1 MKLFYKGIICF
12 VFLIVVGNSIY
23 AEDDENKVL
32 EPQTSDSQSISLSL
46 KGNKTQLITLKT
58 ELQEEIDKI
67 DKEIQKASF
76 NHKLYKGL
84 AISGYSLTGVGLGF
98 IILDSLVATPK
109 EDPISPKKFGGLT
122 WGGIPIAITGAIL
135 SITFRVLEE
144 KTKDKQIVLE
154 GSFYDL
160 RGELEVI
167 NNQLSNFTE

>member
-23 AEDDENKVL
+23 GEDNENKVL
-32 EPQTSDSQSISLSL
+32 EPQTSESQSISLSL

-144 KTKDKQIVLE
+144 KTKDKKIVLE
-154 GSFYDL
+154 GSFYNL

-167 NNQLSNFTE
+167 NNQLSNFIE

>member
-23 AEDDENKVL
+23 GEDDENKVL

-144 KTKDKQIVLE
+144 KTKDKKIVLE

>member
-23 AEDDENKVL
+23 GEDNENKVL
-32 EPQTSDSQSISLSL
+32 EPQTSESQSISLSL

-144 KTKDKQIVLE
+144 KTKDKKIVLE

-167 NNQLSNFTE
+167 NNQLSNFIE